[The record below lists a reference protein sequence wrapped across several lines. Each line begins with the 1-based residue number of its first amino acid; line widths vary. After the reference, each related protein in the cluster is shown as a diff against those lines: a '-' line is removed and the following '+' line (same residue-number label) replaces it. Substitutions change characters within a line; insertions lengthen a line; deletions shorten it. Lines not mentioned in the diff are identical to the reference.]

1 MLNGCSIKAFEGGLS
16 DLVRKNYHF
25 DCIFDCWRVTIVEKH
40 IRQLPLVT
48 DFLVYSLLV
57 FGLIRISNIYEYLFK
72 LKKNLHAPLINLNS
86 SNDKHPHQNSNMPCG

>member
-1 MLNGCSIKAFEGGLS
+1 MLNGCSIKAFEGWLS

-48 DFLVYSLLV
+48 KILVFSSLVLGLVKSELSLLV
-57 FGLIRISNIYEYLFK
+57 PDIGENYYPKHFSSLASIYMFL
-72 LKKNLHAPLINLNS
+72 S
-86 SNDKHPHQNSNMPCG
+86 SIFL

>member
-1 MLNGCSIKAFEGGLS
+1 MLNGCSIKAFEGWLS

-57 FGLIRISNIYEYLFK
+57 FGLVISCLAVLAFFFCLKPITSASTVIRIYSNHSYIR
-72 LKKNLHAPLINLNS
+72 ILN
-86 SNDKHPHQNSNMPCG
+86 

>member
-1 MLNGCSIKAFEGGLS
+1 MLTGCSIKAFEGRLS
-16 DLVRKNYHF
+16 DLDRKNYHF

-57 FGLIRISNIYEYLFK
+57 VGLYIILVKFK
-72 LKKNLHAPLINLNS
+72 IE
-86 SNDKHPHQNSNMPCG
+86 CG

>member
-1 MLNGCSIKAFEGGLS
+1 MLNGCSIKAFEGWLS

-48 DFLVYSLLV
+48 INSC
-57 FGLIRISNIYEYLFK
+57 IRILIFSLQRTSIIKSESLFS
-72 LKKNLHAPLINLNS
+72 LFSHHVEILTT
-86 SNDKHPHQNSNMPCG
+86 

>member
-1 MLNGCSIKAFEGGLS
+1 MLNGCSIKAFEGWLS

-48 DFLVYSLLV
+48 IKIVSSSLVLAIIIIHEMRV
-57 FGLIRISNIYEYLFK
+57 FGKTYGRACMK
-72 LKKNLHAPLINLNS
+72 
-86 SNDKHPHQNSNMPCG
+86 DV

>member
-57 FGLIRISNIYEYLFK
+57 FGLDIMN
-72 LKKNLHAPLINLNS
+72 LKKHEI
-86 SNDKHPHQNSNMPCG
+86 Q